1 MIAAAIAKKNE
12 QKKRDSWNLPPA
24 VWRVLTREQQKLWS
38 DLREAARV
46 RGTKS
51 GTPPFKLQP
60 GNENQYGGINR
71 QKQSAPNSNS
81 NHRAN

>member
-1 MIAAAIAKKNE
+1 MIAAAMAARNE
-12 QKKRDSWNLPPA
+12 QKKWDPWNLPPN

-38 DLREAARV
+38 DLRKASKV

-60 GNENQYGGINR
+60 GNKNQYCGINR
-71 QKQSAPNSNS
+71 QEQNPTDPSSNC
-81 NHRAN
+81 RAN